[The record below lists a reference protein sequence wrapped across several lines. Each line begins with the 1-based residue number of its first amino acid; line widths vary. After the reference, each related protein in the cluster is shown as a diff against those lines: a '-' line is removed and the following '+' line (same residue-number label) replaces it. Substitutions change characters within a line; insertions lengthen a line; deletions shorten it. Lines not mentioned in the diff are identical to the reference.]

1 MRRASRCAALGFMA
15 CMLTVL
21 GAAFLTGNPAHAVD
35 TPTEPPPCGNTGQPC
50 VIEPPAPAP
59 APSPTCG
66 EGGPACT
73 EPPPGEN
80 WKTPTPVAEPV
91 VPATKQPE
99 GGSTSDSEGSTGGS
113 GSTGSGTAGSGT
125 GSNSSNGGGSAPTVS
140 IGEAQLIVGTP
151 VAVSISFIGGDDPDG
166 DAGLPIT
173 VTVTVGAGTVSIGGG
188 PTGSRATITA
198 PYASLR
204 NGVPAVLVTAS
215 RAGEVTIDVTAAPS
229 DSPSEGIVGSRTL
242 AAPEPVIAPTPVPT
256 VTQAS
261 AAQVAAPA
269 GEVAAASVTR
279 GNPTQQRSITLPTY
293 DALNEPKQVV
303 DTTVAVVAVLGVI
316 GLSAGALAGG
326 IPAPSSPSPSS
337 SPSSSSSSDPA
348 SRRAEDAG
356 RHQGG
361 HMRERRS
368 EGSLSSV
375 DVSFTGLA
383 AGLGITG
390 ASDRWRIWRPP
401 LTPQLDRSHHTAISA
416 ASRISP
422 LTARLLA
429 DGTYLRAMFGSAAL
443 LLPIAAVV
451 LAIIGVI
458 GVNGLALAPSVIIL
472 GLVAFI
478 GTLDAMA
485 GFAAFLVFGAGVGI
499 MGGITGADS
508 IRTLLGLGVI
518 GFGPALIAGAARP
531 LRRGRDDYDL
541 WERLTD
547 FVIIPLIGAFAV
559 QSMVSSLSGLS
570 GYELPIVSSANLIA
584 LIALVGLLLR
594 VSLEEF
600 AARAFPGRIAEVAPA
615 PIPAPSVLHRSI
627 VACVRTTLFIFVAI
641 AFIGTAWQLWA
652 GAAIFAAAQACDII
666 SKYTPNSPRLFHAT
680 PVGIPKLVVILLV
693 SLGISTAISLIV
705 AGGPDLARTSFVV
718 LMLPGLALA
727 ALGMFAKEPR
737 EGDTRWYLR
746 ASMRVWYRIGGAVFL
761 VTAIY
766 MTQFA

>member
-1 MRRASRCAALGFMA
+1 MPSASRLLVLGFSA
-15 CMLTVL
+15 SLITVL
-21 GAAFLTGNPAHAVD
+21 AAGFLAGGPANAVD

-50 VIEPPAPAP
+50 VVGTPVPGPAPM
-59 APSPTCG
+59 PTCG

-73 EPPPGEN
+73 EPPPGET

-91 VPATKQPE
+91 APSTKQPTD
-99 GGSTSDSEGSTGGS
+99 GSTTSDGSGGS
-113 GSTGSGTAGSGT
+113 GSGGGG
-125 GSNSSNGGGSAPTVS
+125 NGGGNGGGAAPTVV
-140 IGEAQLIVGTP
+140 IGETKLVVGTP
-151 VAVSISFIGGDDPDG
+151 VAVSISFVGGDVPEG
-166 DAGLPIT
+166 GANELIT
-173 VTVTVGAGTVSIGGG
+173 VTVTVGAGAVSIGGG
-188 PTGSRATITA
+188 PAGPSATITA
-198 PYASLR
+198 PFASIR
-204 NGVPAVLVTAS
+204 DGVPSVLVTAA
-215 RAGEVTIDVTAAPS
+215 RAGEVTIDVKAAPAGN
-229 DSPSEGIVGSRTL
+229 PSEGISGSRAL
-242 AAPEPVIAPTPVPT
+242 AAPEPTPTPTPT
-256 VTQAS
+256 PTPLPAVTEAS
-261 AAQVAAPA
+261 AAQVVASTS
-269 GEVAAASVTR
+269 EVAEASATR
-279 GNPTQQRSITLPTY
+279 GAPTQQRSITLPTY

-326 IPAPSSPSPSS
+326 IPVPSPSSSPSSPSPS
-337 SPSSSSSSDPA
+337 SSSSSSDPA
-348 SRRAEDAG
+348 SRRAEDVG
-356 RHQGG
+356 RHQDG

-375 DVSFTGLA
+375 DVSFAGLA
-383 AGLGITG
+383 AGFG
-390 ASDRWRIWRPP
+390 AAGMADRWRIWRPP
-401 LTPQLDRSHHTAISA
+401 LTSHVDRSHHVSISS
-416 ASRISP
+416 ASRLSP

-429 DGTYLRAMFGSAAL
+429 DSTYLRAMFGSAAL

-451 LAIIGVI
+451 LAILGVI
-458 GVNGLALAPSVIIL
+458 GVNGLALAPSVVIL
-472 GLVAFI
+472 GLITFI

-485 GFAAFLVFGAGVGI
+485 GFAAFVVFGAGVGI

-559 QSMVSSLSGLS
+559 QSMVGSLSGLS
-570 GYELPIVSSANLIA
+570 GYQLPIVSSANLIA

-600 AARAFPGRIAEVAPA
+600 AARVFPGRLAEVAPT
-615 PIPAPSVLHRSI
+615 PISTPGVLHRSI
-627 VACVRTTLFIFVAI
+627 VACIRTTLFVFVAI
-641 AFIGTAWQLWA
+641 AFIGTSWQLWA

-666 SKYTPNSPRLFHAT
+666 ARYTPNSPRLFHAT

-693 SLGISTAISLIV
+693 SLGITTAISLLV
-705 AGGPDLARTSFVV
+705 TSGPDLARTSFVV

-746 ASMRVWYRIGGAVFL
+746 PSMRVWYRIGGAVLL

-766 MTQFA
+766 MTQFS

>member
-1 MRRASRCAALGFMA
+1 MRRASRLLRVGFLA
-15 CMLTVL
+15 CLLTFL
-21 GAAFLTGNPAHAVD
+21 GAGFLAGGPANAVD

-50 VIEPPAPAP
+50 VVETPVPAPAP
-59 APSPTCG
+59 APTCG

-91 VPATKQPE
+91 APSTQQPTGGSTTSDSGSDT
-99 GGSTSDSEGSTGGS
+99 GGSTSGGS
-113 GSTGSGTAGSGT
+113 GG
-125 GSNSSNGGGSAPTVS
+125 NGGGNGGGNAPTVM
-140 IGEAQLIVGTP
+140 IGDAQLIVGTP
-151 VAVSISFIGGDDPDG
+151 VAVSISFVGGDVPDG
-166 DAGLPIT
+166 DAGQSIT
-173 VTVTVGAGTVSIGGG
+173 VTVTVGAGTVSISGGAAG
-188 PTGSRATITA
+188 PRATITA
-198 PYASLR
+198 PYSSLR
-204 NGVPAVLVTAS
+204 NGIPGVLVTAA

-229 DSPSEGIVGSRTL
+229 DSPSEGISGSRSL
-242 AAPEPVIAPTPVPT
+242 AAPEPVQPPTPTPVPA
-256 VTQAS
+256 VTEAS
-261 AAQVAAPA
+261 AAQVVAPA
-269 GEVAAASVTR
+269 GEVAAEPVARAAT
-279 GNPTQQRSITLPTY
+279 TQQRSITLPTY
-293 DALNEPKQVV
+293 NALDEPKQVV

-326 IPAPSSPSPSS
+326 IPVPSSPGSPSSPSP
-337 SPSSSSSSDPA
+337 SSSSSDPA

-356 RHQGG
+356 RHQAG

-368 EGSLSSV
+368 EGSLSNI
-375 DVSFTGLA
+375 DVSFSGLA
-383 AGLGITG
+383 AGLGAAG
-390 ASDRWRIWRPP
+390 VADRWRIWRPP
-401 LTPQLDRSHHTAISA
+401 LTSHVDRSHHVSISS
-416 ASRISP
+416 ASRLSP

-429 DGTYLRAMFGSAAL
+429 DSTYLRAMFGSGAL

-451 LAIIGVI
+451 LAVMGVI
-458 GVNGLALAPSVIIL
+458 GVNGLALAPSVAIL
-472 GLVAFI
+472 GLITFI

-485 GFAAFLVFGAGVGI
+485 GFAAFVVFGAGVGI

-559 QSMVSSLSGLS
+559 QSMVNSLSGLS
-570 GYELPIVSSANLIA
+570 GYSLPIVSSANLIA
-584 LIALVGLLLR
+584 LIALIGLLLR

-600 AARAFPGRIAEVAPA
+600 AARTFPGRIAEVAPG
-615 PIPAPSVLHRSI
+615 PIPTPGVLHRSV
-627 VACVRTTLFIFVAI
+627 VAAVRTILFVFVAI

-652 GAAIFAAAQACDII
+652 GAAIFATAQACDILA
-666 SKYTPNSPRLFHAT
+666 KYTPNSPRLFHAT

-693 SLGISTAISLIV
+693 SLGISTAISLLV
-705 AGGPDLARTSFVV
+705 TSGPDLARTAFVL

-746 ASMRVWYRIGGAVFL
+746 PSMRVWYRIGGAMLL

-766 MTQFA
+766 MTQFS